1 MIYRVQDGDFRVVWT
16 TQFEQRMRTLCT
28 NEVWGVK
35 MKKNEKIHVL
45 QFEKIYFLKCFF
57 LAAPLALDFQYDL

>member
-45 QFEKIYFLKCFF
+45 QFEKIYFFIFFF
-57 LAAPLALDFQYDL
+57 LAAPFALDFQYDL